1 MFIFY
6 KFHNFIFHNIYF
18 RTNIISVFG
27 NADLESK
34 LKKKK
39 KTAYCKIQRSRKKR
53 LILSFNRVLLNN
65 RLAFQE
71 RLYKEY

>member
-39 KTAYCKIQRSRKKR
+39 KLPTVKYKGLGKKD
-53 LILSFNRVLLNN
+53 
-65 RLAFQE
+65 
-71 RLYKEY
+71 